1 MLKQKVSLEI
11 KRERDLLMKNMN
23 FRELFVKAEAGFTLI
38 ELLIVIVVLGILM
51 SMAVPAL
58 SGVKNKA
65 DTAVAKADLHNI
77 MQSLEM
83 YYLDQGEYP
92 GQTTKGDL
100 SKIAADLTELK
111 IKNENTDYQ
120 YLSNA
125 DSGADKY
132 LVYYMAASDE
142 YYYISTNESS
152 LTGPTATE
160 PTL

>member
-1 MLKQKVSLEI
+1 
-11 KRERDLLMKNMN
+11 MKNIYKSN
-23 FRELFVKAEAGFTLI
+23 LSHNSKEAGFTLI

-65 DTAVAKADLHNI
+65 DTAVAKSDLHNI

-92 GQTTKGDL
+92 LT
-100 SKIAADLTELK
+100 ADFTVANLENLNL
-111 IKNENTDYQ
+111 KNELLTYSYKNSEDTTT
-120 YLSNA
+120 
-125 DSGADKY
+125 GGEKY
-132 LVYYMAASDE
+132 LVYYKAAATE
-142 YYYISTNESS
+142 FYYIKSEEGS
-152 LTGPTATE
+152 LIGPVETE